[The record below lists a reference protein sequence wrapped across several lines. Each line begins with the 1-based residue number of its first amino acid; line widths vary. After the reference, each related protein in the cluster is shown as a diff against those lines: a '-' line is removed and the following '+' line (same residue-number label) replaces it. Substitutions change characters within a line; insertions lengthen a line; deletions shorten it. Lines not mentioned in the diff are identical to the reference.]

1 MCGAKPCSRLQGD
14 NFHHLFVEL
23 RHKAAEEL
31 RQVEPLTNKQVEEAL
46 RKMAKKACGPDGL
59 TGPMLKA
66 LEPDQV
72 ALVAEA
78 FRTWKATGVMPETAT
93 MSLVALLPKSESEE
107 RPIALTS
114 YAYRAWCKSRYL
126 LHDEWARQYQLSSP
140 WDRAVKNHSSLEVAV
155 TRVMKGEMHRQNQK
169 SGITLLLDLKGFY
182 ENVFHKDLIAGAFKH
197 HYPTLL
203 LHGAMHLYRGK
214 RHLCAENMVSAPLVA
229 TQGILAGCPLAPALS
244 KLVMHEIVEPIWQ
257 GPPQCHVDL
266 YIDDTGFDV
275 VHSDPKQCAN
285 MAYHVWQEARKRL
298 KDAKLPLSLGK
309 TAWICSNKKVEKG
322 FDQTATGW

>member
-1 MCGAKPCSRLQGD
+1 M
-14 NFHHLFVEL
+14 FEEL

-31 RQVEPLTNKQVEEAL
+31 RQVGPLTNKQVEEAL

-59 TGPMLKA
+59 TCPMLKT

-78 FRTWKATGVMPETAT
+78 FRTWEATGVMPETAT
-93 MSLVALLPKSESEE
+93 MSLVALLPKKESEE

-114 YAYRAWCKSRYL
+114 YAYRAWCKSRYP

-182 ENVFHKDLIAGAFKH
+182 ENVSHKDLIVSAFKH
-197 HYPTLL
+197 HYPALL
-203 LHGAMHLYRGK
+203 LHG
-214 RHLCAENMVSAPLVA
+214 
-229 TQGILAGCPLAPALS
+229 
-244 KLVMHEIVEPIWQ
+244 
-257 GPPQCHVDL
+257 QCSC
-266 YIDDTGFDV
+266 TV
-275 VHSDPKQCAN
+275 V
-285 MAYHVWQEARKRL
+285 
-298 KDAKLPLSLGK
+298 
-309 TAWICSNKKVEKG
+309 KG
-322 FDQTATGW
+322 TYVRRTW